1 MTGQNLARGT
11 LETMAPEIL
20 RIYRDQDSEMQKVDF
35 RKADVFSLGVTLF
48 MMVFKT
54 PPFAEAS
61 SRCTKYKLFERNLV
75 AHTRYFS
82 KKMSQEF

>member
-54 PPFAEAS
+54 PPFA
-61 SRCTKYKLFERNLV
+61 
-75 AHTRYFS
+75 
-82 KKMSQEF
+82 